1 MKHRAI
7 AHLKPLGK
15 QIFATCALTLFL
27 SMALASTALAG
38 DGGQG
43 WYGPANDKVVTFFG
57 LGLVVLF
64 PLIALIG
71 TLIQSRLEKNAD
83 ERKKKIFK

>member
-1 MKHRAI
+1 MKRLA
-7 AHLKPLGK
+7 K
-15 QIFATCALTLFL
+15 TL
-27 SMALASTALAG
+27 ALAICLSLTFAATALAG

-43 WYGPANDKVVTFFG
+43 WYGEANDKVITFFG

-71 TLIQSRLEKNAD
+71 TLIQNRLEKSAE
-83 ERKKKIFK
+83 ERKQHIFKK

>member
-1 MKHRAI
+1 MKARSTA
-7 AHLKPLGK
+7 
-15 QIFATCALTLFL
+15 FAKLVILTVTLTL
-27 SMALASTALAG
+27 ALAATALAG

-43 WYGPANDKVVTFFG
+43 WYGPASDKVITFFS
-57 LGLVVLF
+57 LGLVILF

>member
-1 MKHRAI
+1 MRHR
-7 AHLKPLGK
+7 LRTLVTLVV
-15 QIFATCALTLFL
+15 ATAALTL
-27 SMALASTALAG
+27 ALAGNALAG

-57 LGLVVLF
+57 LGVVFLF
-64 PLIALIG
+64 PLLCLIF
-71 TLIQSRLEKNAD
+71 TLIQSRLEKNAQ

>member
-1 MKHRAI
+1 MKRLARTI
-7 AHLKPLGK
+7 ATLAA
-15 QIFATCALTLFL
+15 ATIALTLSL
-27 SMALASTALAG
+27 TATAFAG

-43 WYGPANDKVVTFFG
+43 WYGPASDKVVTFFG

-64 PLIALIG
+64 PLLCLIL
-71 TLIQSRLEKNAD
+71 TVIQSRLEKNAT

>member
-1 MKHRAI
+1 MSRFPKAFFKTL
-7 AHLKPLGK
+7 ALAAL
-15 QIFATCALTLFL
+15 LTL
-27 SMALASTALAG
+27 SLAATALAG

-43 WYGPANDKVVTFFG
+43 WYGPANDKVITFFG

>member
-1 MKHRAI
+1 MKLRATVL
-7 AHLKPLGK
+7 AKL
-15 QIFATCALTLFL
+15 FFTTTALTL
-27 SMALASTALAG
+27 ALAANALAG

-43 WYGPANDKVVTFFG
+43 WYGPANDKVITFFS

-71 TLIQSRLEKNAD
+71 TLIQSRLEKNAE